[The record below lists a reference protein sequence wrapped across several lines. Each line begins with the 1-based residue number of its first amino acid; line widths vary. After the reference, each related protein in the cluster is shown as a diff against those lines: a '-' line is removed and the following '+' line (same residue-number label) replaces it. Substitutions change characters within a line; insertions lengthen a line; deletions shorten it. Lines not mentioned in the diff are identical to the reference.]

1 MLNKIIIACL
11 LFLGLGLSEAYAQAD
26 RKRTIDSLLVVLNN
40 TQEDSTRVAVKL
52 KLSDLSRSSDIRM
65 SVEFAESAID
75 IAKRTGNLRL
85 LADAYSTAA
94 SSYFS
99 LGNYGEAAKY
109 FYLMLD
115 MMKRRSKDLEVA
127 YLLINIGALKIK
139 TKQFSE
145 AEKLFLESRQT
156 IDELQVSKSNAQY
169 IDAYLT
175 IFNNLG
181 ITASEMGDTLKA
193 VNYYNQGIKL
203 AQQEGKHG
211 LYYAMLLN
219 NLGKVL
225 TAKGM
230 LVEAFRLLKESLELR
245 EQLNDIT
252 GLVQSHRNLAAY
264 YAKNSDRKKSREH
277 LYESLRLAR
286 IIGNNDLL
294 STVLEPMYES
304 YIMDGRHDSALKYLN
319 ELRNVEQ
326 QISQDE
332 LLKEITKLELTAQF
346 EERER
351 QSLAEQKRRE
361 LIYVF
366 SLITLLL
373 LAISAILLY
382 SLSRNRLK
390 RIRLEKHNAELK
402 QKHLELEKKQLEQE
416 LELKNKELTTNVL
429 YQIKKNEI
437 INDIA
442 KKLVRHIHRFKAEN
456 QDIVYEIVRDLENS
470 QKEEVWDEFEL
481 RFQHVHTEFFERL
494 QELFPDLTNG
504 ERRLC
509 AFLRL
514 NMTTKEIASITGLSP
529 RSIEVAR
536 TRLRRKLELTNS
548 DKGLIEFLSSL

>member
-11 LFLGLGLSEAYAQAD
+11 LFLGIGLSGARAQED
-26 RKRTIDSLLVVLNN
+26 HTRIIDSLRVALDKA
-40 TQEDSTRVAVKL
+40 QEDSVRIAIKL
-52 KLSDLSRSSDIRM
+52 KLSDLARSSDIRM
-65 SVEFAESAID
+65 SVELAESAID

-85 LADAYSTAA
+85 LASSYSNAAYS
-94 SSYFS
+94 YFT
-99 LGNYGEAAKY
+99 LGNYSKAAKY
-109 FYLMLD
+109 FYLVLD
-115 MMKRRSKDLEVA
+115 MMKRRSEDLEVA
-127 YLLINIGALKIK
+127 YLLINIGALKIT

-145 AEKLFLESRQT
+145 AEKLFLESQQT
-156 IDELQVSKSNAQY
+156 LDELQVSKSNSKY
-169 IDAYLT
+169 FDAYLT

-193 VNYYNQGIKL
+193 VDYYKQGIKL
-203 AQQEGKHG
+203 AQQEEKHG

-225 TAKGM
+225 TAQGM
-230 LVEAFRLLKESLELR
+230 LKEAFRLLKESLELR
-245 EQLNDIT
+245 VQLNDIT

-264 YAKNSDRKKSREH
+264 YAKSSDRKKSREH

-294 STVLEPMYES
+294 STVLEPLYES
-304 YIMDGRHDSALKYLN
+304 YLLDGRSDSALKYLN

-326 QISQDE
+326 QISKDE
-332 LLKEITKLELTAQF
+332 VLKEITKLELTAQF

-351 QSLAEQKRRE
+351 QSRAEHKRRE

-390 RIRLEKHNAELK
+390 RIRLEQHNTELK

-416 LELKNKELTTNVL
+416 LEFKNKELTTNVL

-456 QDIVYEIVRDLENS
+456 QDIVYEIVRDLEHS
-470 QKEEVWDEFEL
+470 QKDGVWDEFEL
-481 RFQHVHTEFFERL
+481 RFQHVQNEFFERL

-536 TRLRRKLELTNS
+536 TRLRRKLKLTNA
-548 DKGLIEFLSSL
+548 DTGLIEFLSSL

>member
-11 LFLGLGLSEAYAQAD
+11 LFLGLSLSEAYAQID

-40 TQEDSTRVAVKL
+40 AQEDSTRVAIKL
-52 KLSDLSRSSDIRM
+52 KLSDLARSSDIRM

-75 IAKRTGNLRL
+75 IAKRTRNLRL

-109 FYLMLD
+109 FYLLLD

-145 AEKLFLESRQT
+145 AENLFLESRQT
-156 IDELQVSKSNAQY
+156 IDDLKVSKNNSQY

-193 VNYYNQGIKL
+193 VSYYRQGIKL

-225 TAKGM
+225 TAQGM
-230 LVEAFRLLKESLELR
+230 LVEAFRLLKESLEVR

-252 GLVQSHRNLAAY
+252 GLAQSHRNLAAY
-264 YAKNSDRKKSREH
+264 YTKSSDRVKSREH

-286 IIGNNDLL
+286 SIGNNDLL
-294 STVLEPMYES
+294 STVLEPLYES
-304 YIMDGRHDSALKYLN
+304 YLLDGRHDSALKYLN
-319 ELRNVEQ
+319 ELRHVEQ

-332 LLKEITKLELTAQF
+332 VLKEITKLELTAQF

-351 QSLAEQKRRE
+351 RSFAEQKRRE

-382 SLSRNRLK
+382 SLSRNRLI
-390 RIRLEKHNAELK
+390 RIRLEQHNAELK

-416 LELKNKELTTNVL
+416 LELKNKELATNVL

-442 KKLVRHIHRFKAEN
+442 KKLVRHIHKFKVEN
-456 QDIVYEIVRDLENS
+456 QDIVYEIVRDLEKS
-470 QKEEVWDEFEL
+470 QKDEVWDEFEL
-481 RFQHVHTEFFERL
+481 RFQHVHNDFFERL

>member
-11 LFLGLGLSEAYAQAD
+11 LFLGIGLSGARAQAD
-26 RKRTIDSLLVVLNN
+26 HTRIIDSLRVALDKA
-40 TQEDSTRVAVKL
+40 QEDSVKIAIKL
-52 KLSDLSRSSDIRM
+52 KLSDLARSSDIRM
-65 SVEFAESAID
+65 SVELAESAID

-85 LADAYSTAA
+85 LASAYSNAA
-94 SSYFS
+94 YSYFS
-99 LGNYGEAAKY
+99 LGNFTKAAKY
-109 FYLMLD
+109 FYLVLD
-115 MMKRRSKDLEVA
+115 MMKRRSEDLEVA

-156 IDELQVSKSNAQY
+156 LDEIQVSKSNSKY
-169 IDAYLT
+169 FDAYLT

-193 VNYYNQGIKL
+193 VNYYKQGIKL
-203 AQQEGKHG
+203 AQQEKKHG

-225 TAKGM
+225 TAQGM
-230 LVEAFRLLKESLELR
+230 LKEAFHLLKESLELR
-245 EQLNDIT
+245 VQLNDIT

-264 YAKNSDRKKSREH
+264 YAKSSDRKKSREH

-294 STVLEPMYES
+294 STVLEPLYES
-304 YIMDGRHDSALKYLN
+304 YLLDGRSDSALKYLN

-326 QISQDE
+326 QISKDE
-332 LLKEITKLELTAQF
+332 VLKEITKLELTAQF

-351 QSLAEQKRRE
+351 QSRAEHKRRE
-361 LIYVF
+361 LIYMF
-366 SLITLLL
+366 SLSTLLL

-390 RIRLEKHNAELK
+390 RIRLEQHNTELK

-416 LELKNKELTTNVL
+416 LEFKNKELTTNVL

-456 QDIVYEIVRDLENS
+456 QDIIYEIVRDLEHS
-470 QKEEVWDEFEL
+470 QKDGVWDEFEL
-481 RFQHVHTEFFERL
+481 RFQHVHNEFFERL

-536 TRLRRKLELTNS
+536 TRLRRKLKLTNA
-548 DKGLIEFLSSL
+548 DTGLIEFLSSL